1 MSDQGS
7 CTSPSPS
14 KRSSSTAH
22 NLSPRPIV
30 PPSDTAPPILSGI
43 PHHAPNTHNLHHA
56 VNASSGERRLSGGK
70 GGLGTDA
77 RSPSLPPLSEGL
89 SETPDGYKGTSA
101 SPPPSTTSMSRRR
114 GNPAPTYGK
123 ASMKKGYPSPREY
136 GHANMGKEA
145 GRGRGVGSREGSPAK
160 EGLKSP
166 AKVQSPNEEKNKNM
180 SHAYVHIS
188 LLLFVLFSFNCCC
201 CCFCCWYCCCWY
213 RWYCCC
219 CCCCCCCWL
228 YISVHNLSDAN
239 LSRKS

>member
-70 GGLGTDA
+70 GLDA

-101 SPPPSTTSMSRRR
+101 SPPPTSMSRRR

-166 AKVQSPNEEKNKNM
+166 AKVQSPNEEKDM
-180 SHAYVHIS
+180 PHAYVHIS
-188 LLLFVLFSFNCCC
+188 FLLFVLFFLNCW
-201 CCFCCWYCCCWY
+201 F
-213 RWYCCC
+213 CCC
-219 CCCCCCCWL
+219 CCCCCCCWWWWL
-228 YISVHNLSDAN
+228 YISEHNLSDAN
-239 LSRKS
+239 LSRKP